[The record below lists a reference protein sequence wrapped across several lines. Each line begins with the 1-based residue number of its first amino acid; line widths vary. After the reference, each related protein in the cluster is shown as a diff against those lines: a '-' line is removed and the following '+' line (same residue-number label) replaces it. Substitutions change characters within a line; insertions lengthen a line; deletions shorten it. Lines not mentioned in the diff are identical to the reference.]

1 MREEELIMEEIQHTS
16 DDFIRQITEATIAKE
31 VQWNAGSDELR
42 DVLMAFLGECTM
54 LYSFEDF
61 EAGADVVLAGYDYY
75 EGEEEVEANIRQG
88 YSLLLVDVEDKELLF
103 EITDED
109 VDDEKVFPRLITAVE
124 TVK

>member
-1 MREEELIMEEIQHTS
+1 MEEMQHTS

-31 VQWNAGSDELR
+31 VQWNAGTDELR
-42 DVLMAFLGECTM
+42 ALLAQFLGDCTM

-75 EGEEEVEANIRQG
+75 EGEEEIEVNIRQG
-88 YSLLLVDVEDKELLF
+88 YSLLLVDVEDHEILF

-109 VDDEKVFPRLITAVE
+109 VDDETVFPRLIKAVE
-124 TVK
+124 AK

>member
-31 VQWNAGSDELR
+31 VQWNAGSEELR
-42 DVLMAFLGECTM
+42 EVLMEFLGECTM

-75 EGEEEVEANIRQG
+75 EGEEVEENIRKG

-109 VDDEKVFPRLITAVE
+109 VDDEKVFPRLIKAVE